1 MFSIKSFA
9 EPQSE
14 GSDFMQNGPSKK
26 QKEKS
31 VLSPKR
37 RTKNLLLAT
46 DSAITRL
53 EEISR
58 PGGDIENMDIKDLKS
73 LISSI
78 KDLAGVALELNG
90 EKPAGGVVVLPE
102 VITND

>member
-1 MFSIKSFA
+1 
-9 EPQSE
+9 
-14 GSDFMQNGPSKK
+14 MQNGPPKK
-26 QKEKS
+26 QKREKA
-31 VLSPKR
+31 LTPKTR
-37 RTKNLLLAT
+37 AKNLLLAT
-46 DSAITRL
+46 DSAIARL
-53 EEISR
+53 EAIAR

-90 EKPAGGVVVLPE
+90 EKTVGGVVVLPE

>member
-1 MFSIKSFA
+1 
-9 EPQSE
+9 
-14 GSDFMQNGPSKK
+14 MQNSPPNGKKSKG
-26 QKEKS
+26 
-31 VLSPKR
+31 VLTPKR

-46 DSAITRL
+46 DSAIARL
-53 EEISR
+53 EEMSR

-90 EKPAGGVVVLPE
+90 EKSAGGVVVLPE
-102 VITND
+102 VTTND

>member
-1 MFSIKSFA
+1 
-9 EPQSE
+9 
-14 GSDFMQNGPSKK
+14 MQNSAPKGRRR
-26 QKEKS
+26 KS
-31 VLSPKR
+31 AQNPKS
-37 RTKNLLLAT
+37 RTHNLLQAT
-46 DSAITRL
+46 DSAIARL
-53 EEISR
+53 EQIAR

-90 EKPAGGVVVLPE
+90 EKTVGGVVVLPE